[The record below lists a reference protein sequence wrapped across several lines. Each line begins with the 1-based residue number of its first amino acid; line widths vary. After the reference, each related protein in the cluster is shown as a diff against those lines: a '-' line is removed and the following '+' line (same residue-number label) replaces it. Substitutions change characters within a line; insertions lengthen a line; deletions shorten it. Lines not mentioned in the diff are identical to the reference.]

1 MSGNAIDDFKK
12 AAGLNYSAQ
21 SPSTTGMG
29 PTGRVYMGMGAAKYT
44 AGPMAGA
51 PLPGGGQAPQFL
63 SYQDAVNAP
72 LSWDQSTLD
81 KFIVDGTMK
90 KIPGFSSNMGID
102 EVLAKWDDWVNL
114 SMQQQARGNN
124 MSPMDVF
131 NSYKSREGALVRRGN
146 WMYDAATGTPVKYVG
161 PTSKTTTN
169 TTVNEMSRED
179 ALALTKNAMA
189 QMLGRGPTSQ
199 EVMQYMN
206 ILNGQARA
214 NPQVTTT
221 TQQIDP
227 ETGEVTNT
235 SSVSKG
241 GISSAGL
248 QAAAEEKMKGTAEHK
263 EYAATTTYYD
273 AFMQLLSRGY

>member
-1 MSGNAIDDFKK
+1 MADPLTELMNKFGMTANDLKGTGTGQGGMAFMGWNTSG
-12 AAGLNYSAQ
+12 G
-21 SPSTTGMG
+21 
-29 PTGRVYMGMGAAKYT
+29 KYT

-51 PLPGGGQAPQFL
+51 PIQTPNYLTYDEAK
-63 SYQDAVNAP
+63 NAP
-72 LSWDQSTLD
+72 MSWDQKTLD

-90 KIPGFSSNMGID
+90 KIPGFSANMGID
-102 EVLAKWDDWVNL
+102 EVMDKWDDWVKL
-114 SMQQQARGNN
+114 SIEQVARGNN
-124 MSPMDVF
+124 MSPWDFF

-169 TTVNEMSRED
+169 TTINEMSRED
-179 ALALTKNAMA
+179 ALALTKTAMA
-189 QMLGRGPTSQ
+189 SMLGRGPTSE
-199 EVMQYMN
+199 EVMSYMN
-206 ILNGQARA
+206 ILNGKARA

-241 GISSAGL
+241 GISAAGL

-273 AFMQLLSRGY
+273 AFMQLLTRGY